1 MALSPNDNFSMP
13 SINPGIMPSLFPA
26 VNGIGKYCWACARAK
41 SSLPNCSAIEALLV
55 SNKSPF
61 SKNNNYIE
69 YSEVQSNLHPHK
81 CTLENNNNF
90 CTPSDQSVEDIDV
103 HSSEKKRRSAA
114 NKSKVKIL
122 QEELKNSAIALQQ
135 SVQISYTLLNEVHR
149 LDNVTTDLQY
159 DKERLTERNYY
170 LFSENE
176 YLKAKLKEYEEQ
188 IKYK

>member
-1 MALSPNDNFSMP
+1 MNSL
-13 SINPGIMPSLFPA
+13 INQTLNIRNPTFEDTDERC
-26 VNGIGKYCWACARAK
+26 VNSVVNR
-41 SSLPNCSAIEALLV
+41 IEEYTDMQP
-55 SNKSPF
+55 NKSPF
-61 SKNNNYIE
+61 SKNNNYVE

-81 CTLENNNNF
+81 CTLENNNF
-90 CTPSDQSVEDIDV
+90 CYPSNQSVEDIDV

-149 LDNVTTDLQY
+149 LDNATTDLQY

-188 IKYK
+188 NKYK